1 MLDIHGS
8 IPPRSGFIP
17 GIRPGKETAKY
28 LIKICGKLT
37 IVSAIFLALVA
48 AMPTL
53 LQHWTALAIG
63 FGGTSLII
71 AVGCALDTERAVETQ
86 LQMRNYSG
94 FLK

>member
-1 MLDIHGS
+1 
-8 IPPRSGFIP
+8 
-17 GIRPGKETAKY
+17 
-28 LIKICGKLT
+28 
-37 IVSAIFLALVA
+37 
-48 AMPTL
+48 MPTL

-71 AVGCALDTERAVETQ
+71 AVGCSLDTERAVETQ